1 MLKLI
6 LTGIVAGFINGLFGS
21 GGGVILVL
29 GLTLLLKSEKKK
41 AHATAVMTVLCFSVV
56 SIFTYG
62 IKGNVDW
69 SVALT
74 AGIAGIAG
82 GAAGAYLL
90 KKIPVKYVS
99 KIFGILMLVSSWR
112 MLCS

>member
-1 MLKLI
+1 MFKLI
-6 LTGIVAGFINGLFGS
+6 LTGLVAGFINGLFGS

-41 AHATAVMTVLCFSVV
+41 AHATAVMAVLVY
-56 SIFTYG
+56 SISSILIYG
-62 IKGNVDW
+62 FKGNVDIK
-69 SVALT
+69 SAVVAGA
-74 AGIAGIAG
+74 AGAIG

-112 MLCS
+112 LLCS